1 MIVKIQTLTDGENF
15 MEKKNRAGKGRLK
28 VWGEVKIATL
38 YRIIRICF
46 INKVKFKLSSKGGA
60 GINHQDIYEQN
71 YKSRGSKCK
80 GPVVEPSKLFLTKT
94 RASMFEQHGLQKSI
108 SG

>member
-1 MIVKIQTLTDGENF
+1 

-60 GINHQDIYEQN
+60 GISHQDIYD
-71 YKSRGSKCK
+71 RT
-80 GPVVEPSKLFLTKT
+80 PSQEA
-94 RASMFEQHGLQKSI
+94 ASAKALWWNHPNCF
-108 SG
+108 